1 MLLNMS
7 SQKYK
12 VKSAEQFAEEFK
24 DKVAAFSRTLRGL
37 EDRAKKCESLKS
49 LEKESTKTIAYEDGD
64 KKYMLDW
71 QPYLNDCKRRLSRS
85 LEKLKEI
92 QNHRK
97 QRKISFI
104 GSIKEALPSWSKKK
118 NPKHLLLY
126 QLIND
131 TEDYQNLL
139 TDIVNQIKPA
149 DDLTSL
155 VNKIFQERDSNQN
168 DEITKE
174 LEGITIRWNSLCQN
188 VINKSGSLE
197 SVGLEVDREYKNL
210 NNWYEKYDT
219 LNTWLHLN
227 EKVLDEKSPGSTT
240 AIIKEHLEKNQE
252 QLKNVKDRKP
262 NLEEVAREADSL
274 LESSRLDMGDAERVE
289 RYKEELNTRY
299 TTLIDRLMGTQNRL
313 HNSMHELRNVPKET
327 VEKTETAIVEA
338 SLEPNHKPPPK
349 IISPFHKEDET
360 KSNEQRVKDS
370 MAAVKK
376 TIAQEDRWILKTRT
390 EGGKAR
396 IQEETTKAFDSSLD
410 LCSKALNEL
419 DEESLQ
425 KFSAAGSN
433 IKEVREQLDE
443 IQDLERKMSKED
455 ASFRS
460 VKETFEATE
469 GKTLMKQEARDR
481 LQRKVSDLNSRWEEM
496 WRSHDVNKDR
506 LVQAILIMGG
516 EWMGRVNE
524 NLDDLEEDI
533 KSIEIKDDDWKSL
546 GDSEQ
551 KHKEIMD
558 KIGSYEVSVGGA
570 VDVAREVQRRDLVT
584 EETGETITHE
594 TEELEDRLERLKAE
608 ADEKKKRIADSLRK
622 IEHSTA
628 VQEIMVPSSVSV
640 AHSAP
645 DQVNGDSD
653 EGFVEPKRHLFQR
666 KVTYESIIT
675 KKMKELKK
683 ESKAMNAWMD
693 ETEKLVG
700 SLRIDMDPKK
710 ASRVQQKIDA
720 RLGEVNEKQSKVN
733 RVIQLSK
740 EIENETI
747 DPTVNEPFV
756 KEAKALEERWA
767 KNKDLLENHGER
779 DAASKAS
786 SGSCCILF
794 LKKRL
799 LPVWSYN

>member
-1 MLLNMS
+1 MS

-12 VKSAEQFAEEFK
+12 VKSTEEFAEEFK
-24 DKVAAFSRTLRGL
+24 GKVGAFSRTLRGL

-49 LEKESTKTIAYEDGD
+49 LEKESTKTISYEGGD

-92 QNHRK
+92 QSHRK
-97 QRKISFI
+97 QRKISFM
-104 GSIKEALPSWSKKK
+104 GSIREALPSWSKKK
-118 NPKHLLLY
+118 TSKHILLY

-131 TEDYQNLL
+131 TEDCQNLL
-139 TDIVNQIKPA
+139 MDIVNQIKPA
-149 DDLTSL
+149 DGLTSL
-155 VNKIFQERDSNQN
+155 VNKIFQEQDSNQN
-168 DEITKE
+168 DEITKD
-174 LEGITIRWNSLCQN
+174 LEGITMRWNSLCQN

-197 SVGLEVDREYKNL
+197 SVGLEVDREYKKL
-210 NNWYEKYDT
+210 NKWYEKYDT
-219 LNTWLHLN
+219 LNTWLYFN
-227 EKVLDEKSPGSTT
+227 EKVLDEKKPESTI
-240 AIIKEHLEKNQE
+240 AIIKEHLEKNQD

-262 NLEEVAREADSL
+262 NLEEVTQEADSL
-274 LESSRLDMGDAERVE
+274 SESGRLDVGDAERVE
-289 RYKEELNTRY
+289 RYKEELDTRY
-299 TTLIDRLMGTQNRL
+299 TALTDRILGAQNRL
-313 HNSMHELRNVPKET
+313 YSSMDELRKSPQEV
-327 VEKTETAIVEA
+327 VEKTETTETTIVEA
-338 SLEPNHKPPPK
+338 SLEPNHNPPPK
-349 IISPFHKEDET
+349 IISPFHREDET
-360 KSNEQRVKDS
+360 KSNEQKVQDS
-370 MAAVKK
+370 MTAVKK
-376 TIAQEDRWILKTRT
+376 TISQEDRWILRTRT
-390 EGGKAR
+390 EGGKER
-396 IQEETTKAFDSSLD
+396 IHEETMKAFDSSLD
-410 LCSKALNEL
+410 VCWKSLNDL

-425 KFSAAGSN
+425 KFSAVGSN

-443 IQDLERKMSKED
+443 IQDLEQKMSKED
-455 ASFRS
+455 ALFRS

-469 GKTLMKQEARDR
+469 DKNLMKQEVRDR
-481 LQRKVSDLNSRWEEM
+481 LQRKVDDLNSRWEEM

-516 EWMGRVNE
+516 QWMGRVNE

-533 KSIEIKDDDWKSL
+533 NSIDIKDGDWQSL
-546 GDSEQ
+546 RNSEQ

-594 TEELEDRLERLKAE
+594 TGELEDRLERLKAE
-608 ADEKKKRIADSLRK
+608 AEDKKKRISESLRK

-628 VQEIMVPSSVSV
+628 VQEVMIPSSVSV

-645 DQVNGDSD
+645 DQINGDSD
-653 EGFVEPKRHLFQR
+653 EGFVEPKRHFLQR
-666 KVTYESIIT
+666 KVTYESLIT

-683 ESKAMNAWMD
+683 ESKAINQWID

-700 SLRIDMDPKK
+700 SLRIDMEPKK
-710 ASRVQQKIDA
+710 ASRVQQKINAQLEGVD
-720 RLGEVNEKQSKVN
+720 GKQSKVN

-747 DPTVNEPFV
+747 DPNVSEPFV
-756 KEAKALEERWA
+756 KEAKALKERWA

-786 SGSCCILF
+786 SGNCCILF

-799 LPVWSYN
+799 LPVWSVN

>member
-1 MLLNMS
+1 MS

-12 VKSAEQFAEEFK
+12 VKSTEEFAEEFK
-24 DKVAAFSRTLRGL
+24 GKVGAFSRTLRGL

-49 LEKESTKTIAYEDGD
+49 LEKESTKTISYEGGD

-92 QNHRK
+92 QSHRK
-97 QRKISFI
+97 QRKISFM
-104 GSIKEALPSWSKKK
+104 GSIREALPSWSKKK
-118 NPKHLLLY
+118 TSKHILLY

-131 TEDYQNLL
+131 TEDCQNLL
-139 TDIVNQIKPA
+139 MDIVNQIKPA
-149 DDLTSL
+149 DGLTSL
-155 VNKIFQERDSNQN
+155 VNKIFQEQDSNQN
-168 DEITKE
+168 DEITKD
-174 LEGITIRWNSLCQN
+174 LEGITMRWNSLCQN

-197 SVGLEVDREYKNL
+197 SVGLEVDREYKKL
-210 NNWYEKYDT
+210 NKWYEKYDT
-219 LNTWLHLN
+219 LNTWLYFN
-227 EKVLDEKSPGSTT
+227 EKVLDEKKPESTI
-240 AIIKEHLEKNQE
+240 AIIKEHLEKNQD

-262 NLEEVAREADSL
+262 NLEEVTQEADSL
-274 LESSRLDMGDAERVE
+274 LESGRLDVGDAERVE
-289 RYKEELNTRY
+289 RYKEELDTRY
-299 TTLIDRLMGTQNRL
+299 TALTDRILGAQNRL
-313 HNSMHELRNVPKET
+313 YSSMDELRKSPQEV
-327 VEKTETAIVEA
+327 VEKTETTETTIVEA
-338 SLEPNHKPPPK
+338 SLEPNHNPPPK
-349 IISPFHKEDET
+349 IISPFHREDET
-360 KSNEQRVKDS
+360 KSNEQKVQDS
-370 MAAVKK
+370 MTAVKK
-376 TIAQEDRWILKTRT
+376 TISQEDRWILRTRT
-390 EGGKAR
+390 EGGKER
-396 IQEETTKAFDSSLD
+396 IHEETMKAFDSSLD
-410 LCSKALNEL
+410 VCWKSLNDL

-425 KFSAAGSN
+425 KFSAVGSN

-443 IQDLERKMSKED
+443 IQDLEQKMSKED
-455 ASFRS
+455 ALFRS

-469 GKTLMKQEARDR
+469 DKNLMKQEVRDR
-481 LQRKVSDLNSRWEEM
+481 LQRKVDDLNSRWEEM

-516 EWMGRVNE
+516 QWMGRVNE

-533 KSIEIKDDDWKSL
+533 NSIDIKDGDWQSL
-546 GDSEQ
+546 RNSEQ

-594 TEELEDRLERLKAE
+594 TGELEDRLERLKAE
-608 ADEKKKRIADSLRK
+608 AEDKKKRISESLRK

-628 VQEIMVPSSVSV
+628 VQEVMIPSSVSV

-645 DQVNGDSD
+645 DQINGDSD
-653 EGFVEPKRHLFQR
+653 EGFVEPKRHFLQR
-666 KVTYESIIT
+666 KVTYESLIT

-683 ESKAMNAWMD
+683 ESKAINQWID

-700 SLRIDMDPKK
+700 SLRIDMEPKK

-720 RLGEVNEKQSKVN
+720 QLEGVDGKQSKVN

-747 DPTVNEPFV
+747 DPNVSEPFV
-756 KEAKALEERWA
+756 KEAKALKERWA

-786 SGSCCILF
+786 SGNCCILF

-799 LPVWSYN
+799 LPVWSVN